1 MKVWD
6 DRLVLL
12 QVGGSEPIE
21 REHDER
27 RTDEAEKHKNDK
39 ADWSGN
45 ITKLQ
50 LFSKMVF
57 QVSIEGVEPLCF
69 F

>member
-1 MKVWD
+1 MQMKLKRRHTEFMKVWD

-12 QVGGSEPIE
+12 QIGGSEPIE

-39 ADWSGN
+39 AD
-45 ITKLQ
+45 
-50 LFSKMVF
+50 
-57 QVSIEGVEPLCF
+57 
-69 F
+69 

>member
-1 MKVWD
+1 MKLKRRHTELMKVWD

-12 QVGGSEPIE
+12 QVGGSEPIK

-39 ADWSGN
+39 AD
-45 ITKLQ
+45 
-50 LFSKMVF
+50 
-57 QVSIEGVEPLCF
+57 
-69 F
+69 

>member
-45 ITKLQ
+45 KRQ
-50 LFSKMVF
+50 LSSKMVF
-57 QVSIEGVEPLCF
+57 RVSVEGVEPLCF